1 MNNDLYTRKETIRL
15 KGFDYASERV
25 YFVTLVI
32 KDRRKVF
39 VNKELASK
47 TIDCLVDLRKKMK
60 FNLYCYCL
68 MPDHF
73 HGLIGIGDS
82 GKSLGEICGSFKS
95 ISTRISWEWFEGKL
109 WQRQFYDHIIRNED
123 DFFDCV
129 RYIKQNPVKAGLV
142 ENLEDWSFTSRVDY
156 LR

>member
-68 MPDHF
+68 MPFSMAFSVD
-73 HGLIGIGDS
+73 LDLLNPKGI
-82 GKSLGEICGSFKS
+82 
-95 ISTRISWEWFEGKL
+95 
-109 WQRQFYDHIIRNED
+109 
-123 DFFDCV
+123 
-129 RYIKQNPVKAGLV
+129 
-142 ENLEDWSFTSRVDY
+142 
-156 LR
+156 